1 MTHKKLLLQT
11 GGKNSYLP
19 LVFEYLSRL
28 LKKLLQMEK
37 NNIEKTAPNGKKA
50 IEKTAQYVIIMKK
63 GACLDV

>member
-1 MTHKKLLLQT
+1 MTPEKT
-11 GGKNSYLP
+11 APNG
-19 LVFEYLSRL
+19 
-28 LKKLLQMEK
+28 K